1 MKAAVL
7 LFVFALALGARVLAH
22 DAERTFSQA
31 SDLAPWCEN
40 EAKAR
45 YIGRNIT
52 PYQWTASYHDSGDVL
67 VVDGKLRVHGD
78 DVPVHCRV
86 ARGAR
91 EQYATVEIDDPTL

>member
-1 MKAAVL
+1 ML
-7 LFVFALALGARVLAH
+7 PGGLAH
-22 DAERTFSQA
+22 ADEPARTFSQA
-31 SDLAPWCEN
+31 SDLVPWCES

-78 DVPVHCRV
+78 DVPAHCRS

-91 EQYATVEIDDPTL
+91 EQFATIAIDDPGL